1 MKKNNRSRWRGGPPD
16 YLWWIVVLTQI
27 AQIIVNAILT
37 AKLR

>member
-1 MKKNNRSRWRGGPPD
+1 MKKTNRPRWQGGPPD

-27 AQIIVNAILT
+27 AQIIVNVILT